1 MQGFSIANNR
11 LWGVRQE
18 EGGGGGAGGDKISF
32 FFSPFSFI
40 FMCNF

>member
-18 EGGGGGAGGDKISF
+18 EGGGGAGGDKISF
-32 FFSPFSFI
+32 FFPPFLLFLCAI
-40 FMCNF
+40 FN